1 MEDNIKNK
9 NELIIAVSN
18 QYIMKYYSDGLINAL
33 PEDLQDQIKLILVG
47 FTEECGGI
55 LELIYNNEFNDIT
68 FKTYSEDIDFTYD
81 EIEAKYKLS
90 KLEKEYESFWAELAK
105 YIKSSLENKDN
116 NHTHI
121 HDDNHKCDCGCEHE
135 HDKN

>member
-1 MEDNIKNK
+1 MNENNK
-9 NELIIAVSN
+9 KENELIIAVSN
-18 QYIMKYYSDGLINAL
+18 QYIMKYYSDDLINAL
-33 PEDLQDQIKLILVG
+33 PQDLQDQIKLILVG

-55 LELIYNNEFNDIT
+55 LELVYNTEFNDIT

-90 KLEKEYESFWAELAK
+90 KLEKEYESFWVELAK
-105 YIKSSLENKDN
+105 YIKASLENKDN

>member
-1 MEDNIKNK
+1 MEDNKKNN

-18 QYIMKYYSDGLINAL
+18 QYIMKYYCDGLINAL

-68 FKTYSEDIDFTYD
+68 FKSYSENIDFTYD

-90 KLEKEYESFWAELAK
+90 KLEKEYESFWEELAK
-105 YIKSSLENKDN
+105 YIKASIENSEKN
-116 NHTHI
+116 NAH
-121 HDDNHKCDCGCEHE
+121 NHNDGHECDCGCEHE

>member
-1 MEDNIKNK
+1 MNENIKNE

-55 LELIYNNEFNDIT
+55 LELVYNTEFNDIT

-90 KLEKEYESFWAELAK
+90 KLEKEYESFWEELAK
-105 YIKSSLENKDN
+105 YIKASLENKDN

-121 HDDNHKCDCGCEHE
+121 PYDNHKCDCGCEHE

>member
-1 MEDNIKNK
+1 MNENNK
-9 NELIIAVSN
+9 KENELIIAVSN

-55 LELIYNNEFNDIT
+55 LELVYNTEFNDIT

-90 KLEKEYESFWAELAK
+90 KLEKEYESFWVELAK
-105 YIKSSLENKDN
+105 YIKASLENKDN

>member
-1 MEDNIKNK
+1 MNENIKNE

-90 KLEKEYESFWAELAK
+90 KLEKEYESFWEELAK
-105 YIKSSLENKDN
+105 YIKASLENSEKN
-116 NHTHI
+116 NVH
-121 HDDNHKCDCGCEHE
+121 NHNDGHECDCGCEHE

>member
-1 MEDNIKNK
+1 MNENIKNE

-18 QYIMKYYSDGLINAL
+18 QYIMKYYSDDLINAL
-33 PEDLQDQIKLILVG
+33 PQDLQDQIKLILVG

-90 KLEKEYESFWAELAK
+90 KLEKEYESFWVELAK
-105 YIKSSLENKDN
+105 YIKASLENKDN

>member
-1 MEDNIKNK
+1 MNENIKNE

-55 LELIYNNEFNDIT
+55 LELVYNTEFNDIT
-68 FKTYSEDIDFTYD
+68 FKTYSEDVDFTYD

-90 KLEKEYESFWAELAK
+90 KLEKEYESFWIELAK
-105 YIKSSLENKDN
+105 YIKASIENSEN
-116 NHTHI
+116 NHI
-121 HDDNHKCDCGCEHE
+121 HKHNDGHECDCGCEHE